1 MNRTS
6 TAGKLFRI
14 LWLLSLIAM
23 VAACA
28 PTVAPSGG
36 AATGEETAASAE
48 QIQIRFWNHW
58 LAARVELVD
67 KMIVDFESEH
77 PNVDVENVGQ
87 PWEDRT
93 QNMLTA
99 LASNDPPEVVMAT
112 RAEIL
117 QLADDGQIVPVTNY
131 IEEGGI
137 DLSAF
142 YEGEIEN
149 MRWEGELYSMPMP
162 TGGGITGIVL
172 VNVDMFEAA
181 GKPVVVPET
190 WEELEEL
197 GREFT
202 VLDDRGI
209 VTLAANV
216 GTDAGAFFAWLY
228 TNNGQI
234 YSDDLHSVAF
244 NSPEGIETLQWMVD
258 YTNEINGGVQN
269 VLDFFATGQEAN
281 EAQPWYNDIQLV
293 NFPNVSIFFH
303 MATIKPEMQW
313 DMGLRPYNSSN
324 PEAKSQGLS
333 GEEFAW
339 GYVIPASVPE
349 EEREAAFQWVKKI
362 TYDMNGA
369 CWFMQQQSRPSPLKE
384 CNEDQMYYDVNPKW
398 DLVLESLERDV
409 SVKILP
415 IHTRIRDIV
424 NQAVEAA
431 MFGDKTPEQA
441 LNDAAD
447 EAQVLIDEYWSERE

>member
-1 MNRTS
+1 MNRA
-6 TAGKLFRI
+6 TAVKRLLHI
-14 LWLLSLIAM
+14 LWLLSLVALL
-23 VAACA
+23 AACA
-28 PTVAPSGG
+28 PVATQPGG
-36 AATGEETAASAE
+36 DAAGEAAATTGE
-48 QIQIRFWNHW
+48 QINIRFWNHW
-58 LAARVELVD
+58 LAARVELID
-67 KMIVDFESEH
+67 QIIANFEAEH
-77 PNVDVENVGQ
+77 PDVQVENLGQ
-87 PWEDRT
+87 PWENRD

-99 LASNDPPEVVMAT
+99 LASSDPPEVVMAT
-112 RAEIL
+112 RAEML
-117 QLADDGQIVPVTNY
+117 QLADDGLIVPVTDY
-131 IEEGGI
+131 IEEAGI
-137 DLSAF
+137 DLDAF

-190 WEELEEL
+190 WEDLEEL

-209 VTLAANV
+209 VTIAADV
-216 GTDAGAFFAWLY
+216 GTSATAFFAWLY

-234 YSDDLHSVAF
+234 YSDDLRSVAF

-269 VLDFFATGQEAN
+269 VLDFFVTGQEAN
-281 EAQPWYNDIQLV
+281 EAQPWYNDIQLI

-303 MATIKPEMQW
+303 MATLKPDMQW
-313 DMGLRPYNSSN
+313 EMGLRPYNGNN
-324 PEAKSQGLS
+324 PDARSQGLS

-339 GYVIPASVPE
+339 SYVIPAGVPE
-349 EEREAAFQWVKKI
+349 EKREAAFQWVKKI
-362 TYDMNGA
+362 TYDMDGA
-369 CWFMQQQSRPSPLKE
+369 CWFMQEQSRPSPLKE
-384 CNEDQMYYDVNPKW
+384 CNQDQMFYDVNPKW

-409 SVKILP
+409 SVNILP
-415 IHTRIRDIV
+415 IHTRVRDIV
-424 NQAVEAA
+424 DQAVQAA

-447 EAQVLIDEYWSERE
+447 EAQVLIDEYWSGR

>member
-1 MNRTS
+1 MNQAS
-6 TAGKLFRI
+6 IVKKAHQF
-14 LWLLSLIAM
+14 LWLLGLMAIL
-23 VAACA
+23 AACT
-28 PTVAPSGG
+28 PVATPSTGG
-36 AATGEETAASAE
+36 AAAGETAASGE
-48 QIQIRFWNHW
+48 PTHIRFWNHW

-67 KMIVDFESEH
+67 KMIADFEGVH
-77 PNVDVENVGQ
+77 PDIDVENLGQ
-87 PWEDRT
+87 PWEGRD
-93 QNMLTA
+93 QNMFTA

-112 RAEIL
+112 RAEML
-117 QLADDGQIVPVTNY
+117 QLADDGLIVPVTGY
-131 IEEGGI
+131 IEEAGL

-190 WEELEEL
+190 WEDLEEL

-209 VTLAANV
+209 VTLAADV
-216 GTDAGAFFAWLY
+216 GTGAGSFFAWLY

-234 YSDDLHSVAF
+234 YSDDLRSVAF
-244 NSPEGIETLQWMVD
+244 NSPQGIETLQWMVD

-269 VLDFFATGQEAN
+269 VMDFFATGQEAN

-293 NFPNVSIFFH
+293 SFPNVSIFFH
-303 MATIKPEMQW
+303 MATIKPDMKW
-313 DMGLRPYNSSN
+313 DMGLRPYNSNN
-324 PEAKSQGLS
+324 PDAISQGVS

-339 GYVIPASVPE
+339 SYVIPAGVPE
-349 EEREAAFQWVKKI
+349 EKREAAFQWIKKI
-362 TYDMNGA
+362 TYDMDGA
-369 CWFMQQQSRPSPLKE
+369 CYFMQEQSRPSPLKE
-384 CNEDQMYYDVNPKW
+384 CNQDQMFYDVNPKW
-398 DLVLESLERDV
+398 DIVLESLERDV
-409 SVKILP
+409 SVNVLP
-415 IHTRIRDIV
+415 IHTRVRDIV
-424 NQAVEAA
+424 QQAVQAA

-447 EAQVLIDEYWSERE
+447 EAQALIDEYWSTR